1 MYGDLFHDIC
11 VYSDVC
17 NLLADHHYHIQAR
30 RYMHELFLDAP
41 FKEVIVIIDIMIPIL
56 CRIITVFIG
65 FFFLAIW
72 RTCSDSWPSKSTW
85 NIKYRLYK

>member
-41 FKEVIVIIDIMIPIL
+41 FKEVITDIMINTINL
-56 CRIITVFIG
+56 IVFVSVVR
-65 FFFLAIW
+65 
-72 RTCSDSWPSKSTW
+72 RTCNSTWPPKST
-85 NIKYRLYK
+85 

>member
-1 MYGDLFHDIC
+1 MKQMYGDLFHDIC

-41 FKEVIVIIDIMIPIL
+41 FKEVDFIVL
-56 CRIITVFIG
+56 
-65 FFFLAIW
+65 
-72 RTCSDSWPSKSTW
+72 
-85 NIKYRLYK
+85 

>member
-1 MYGDLFHDIC
+1 MKQMYGDLFHDIC

-41 FKEVIVIIDIMIPIL
+41 FKEVIVIIMYIL
-56 CRIITVFIG
+56 CRIVIVSVFG
-65 FFFLAIW
+65 FFLSSTKNLHQFLAAKVHLK
-72 RTCSDSWPSKSTW
+72 RRVQTV
-85 NIKYRLYK
+85 